1 MVFRTLD
8 GAPVVPSW
16 LRHAAQHVV
25 PAPFSRPQSDDDDD
39 EQDEP
44 EPRADNHNNAQAP
57 VVEGSRSAQRE
68 SIRPPPPMRRSSL
81 PPRMSIAPP
90 PVVITRAPAMPSAP
104 GPVITPAE
112 QEAFA
117 HAALELGSLRARL
130 LAGTE
135 AQVLELAVSIAEALI
150 ERELERD
157 PAVHLAFARA
167 AVAALG
173 DTRAAKLRVSRAA
186 FRAIT
191 EIHGEEA
198 VEVDGVRVELTL
210 DNSLE
215 GLSVIAESGAS
226 RVDGRMSERLGAVLR
241 AIEADHRRKGIED
254 DQ

>member
-1 MVFRTLD
+1 
-8 GAPVVPSW
+8 
-16 LRHAAQHVV
+16 
-25 PAPFSRPQSDDDDD
+25 
-39 EQDEP
+39 
-44 EPRADNHNNAQAP
+44 
-57 VVEGSRSAQRE
+57 
-68 SIRPPPPMRRSSL
+68 MRRSSL
-81 PPRMSIAPP
+81 PPRMSLPP
-90 PVVITRAPAMPSAP
+90 PAVVITRAPPPAAVPEP
-104 GPVITPAE
+104 PQPRITPAE

-117 HAALELGSLRARL
+117 HAALELASLRARL

-157 PAVHLAFARA
+157 PAVHVAFARA

-215 GLSVIAESGAS
+215 GLSVVAESGAS
-226 RVDGRMSERLGAVLR
+226 RVDGRMSERLAAVLR
-241 AIEADHRRKGIED
+241 AIEADHRRKGTGDES
-254 DQ
+254 